1 MAAVIPFSP
10 MLLGRAQAPPEPPGW
25 SYEVKYDGW
34 RALVEVRASGVRI
47 WSRNGFDV
55 SERFPELANLH
66 DSLPSCVL
74 DCELVV
80 LDDDGRPRFE
90 WMHRRKRPAASLVAF
105 DVLRSERS
113 HTLNLPIEERR
124 AHLQAIV
131 PVDMPAVLRSQT
143 FADGAAL
150 LAACEARQL
159 EGIVAKRNGSRYEPG
174 RRSDAWLKIRT
185 EYGQGVIR
193 ERMKKA
199 ASPP

>member
-105 DVLRSERS
+105 DVLRSGRS